1 MGNPAMLNGSHLS
14 ILHNA
19 HALCSTA
26 LGVSIAAGNGA
37 GVMSS
42 LSSMGAIE
50 GQMSRVGQAMT
61 VRESL
66 YSQGVESNEGLINQC
81 MRNVDNGGNIAKVVE
96 DAVYNDQP
104 WRAPDYLSNMMAKK
118 MAS

>member
-1 MGNPAMLNGSHLS
+1 
-14 ILHNA
+14 
-19 HALCSTA
+19 
-26 LGVSIAAGNGA
+26 
-37 GVMSS
+37 
-42 LSSMGAIE
+42 MGAIE

-66 YSQGVESNEGLINQC
+66 YSQGVVSNEGLINQC